1 MQEIRNA
8 DTVLIKIDEIEKDE
22 SSPDSK
28 FPRKSKPFVPLGS
41 LKQEVIRARMAF
53 FARGFFKN
61 LAEVADETF
70 DAPLALTYID
80 FANFHKLDDCGEHNV
95 LSAKDAFANEGK
107 VLSDVTSF
115 AYDGLSEE

>member
-1 MQEIRNA
+1 ME
-8 DTVLIKIDEIEKDE
+8 
-22 SSPDSK
+22 
-28 FPRKSKPFVPLGS
+28 
-41 LKQEVIRARMAF
+41 F

-61 LAEVADETF
+61 LAEVDDETF

-80 FANFHKLDDCGEHNV
+80 FANFHRLDDCGEHNV

-115 AYDGLSEE
+115 AYDGLSEEQIGIALNYDITTDQIREACARPLSDYMVKLQNYFQAKQNVQSAIGK

>member
-1 MQEIRNA
+1 M
-8 DTVLIKIDEIEKDE
+8 
-22 SSPDSK
+22 
-28 FPRKSKPFVPLGS
+28 G
-41 LKQEVIRARMAF
+41 F

-80 FANFHKLDDCGEHNV
+80 FANFHRLDDCGEHNV
-95 LSAKDAFANEGK
+95 LSAKDAFANESK

-115 AYDGLSEE
+115 AYDGLSEEQIGIAVNYDITSDQIREACAQPLCDYMVRLHDYF